1 MKSNSIRFL
10 LGLLLIAELREND
23 NTARTI
29 ITVEHLLM
37 LILVKYKQI
46 IHSIN
51 IYWDLPWV
59 LSSDRA
65 GARIR
70 CWLWAMPF
78 SQTRKTAK
86 LPLHTLTVGLGA

>member
-1 MKSNSIRFL
+1 MEMKSNSIRFL

-51 IYWDLPWV
+51 IY
-59 LSSDRA
+59 
-65 GARIR
+65 
-70 CWLWAMPF
+70 
-78 SQTRKTAK
+78 
-86 LPLHTLTVGLGA
+86 

>member
-1 MKSNSIRFL
+1 MKSNSIKFL

-37 LILVKYKQI
+37 LILIKYKQI

-65 GARIR
+65 GVRIR
-70 CWLWAMPF
+70 CWLRAMPF
-78 SQTRKTAK
+78 SQTRKRAK
-86 LPLHTLTVGLGA
+86 LALHTLTVGLGT